1 MIYEGDHHT
10 DTVKLK
16 LIDFANIQKIND
28 SVSPDSFIFCILAK
42 SIKSLLNYLE

>member
-28 SVSPDSFIFCILAK
+28 SVSPDSEFID
-42 SIKSLLNYLE
+42 SIKSL